1 MRLLLVSCMVLVA
14 NAAWAATL
22 DPPNPTL
29 GQRSRLR
36 LEVAP
41 ADSTEWP
48 VGLNAALR
56 ATDDPMG
63 FELVPLRVGT
73 ISVALPAVGDT
84 LRIEVAER
92 IEDARPELL
101 RPLHSVG
108 KLGPRWGMSIALAS
122 LLLILVLAGL
132 FWWFRRRAE
141 SAPVEVVPPEPA
153 ELVALRELDRL
164 RRDRLLEG
172 GRFEEFYVRGSHVLR
187 EYAGRRFG
195 LPVLDWTTTETLDYL
210 RSTAVAENTVE
221 AITPLLSAADEVKFA
236 RHEPQSGDGEHW
248 LGRAREF
255 VEVTTRVADQ
265 AGEEV
270 EGNTGSGGATAGVS
284 V

>member
-1 MRLLLVSCMVLVA
+1 MRLLLTACMVLVTSTGS
-14 NAAWAATL
+14 AATL
-22 DPPNPTL
+22 DPPNPNL
-29 GQRSRLR
+29 GQRARLR

-48 VGLNAALR
+48 VALNAALR
-56 ATDDPMG
+56 ATDDPRE

-73 ISVALPAVGDT
+73 IAVALPAVGDT
-84 LRIEVAER
+84 LRVEVAGS
-92 IEDARPELL
+92 IEEARPELL

-108 KLGPRWGMSIALAS
+108 RLGPRWGTTIALAS
-122 LLLILVLAGL
+122 LLLLVVLGVL
-132 FWWFRRRAE
+132 FWWFRRRAGMT
-141 SAPVEVVPPEPA
+141 PVPVIPPEPA
-153 ELVALRELDRL
+153 HLVALRELDRL

-172 GRFEEFYVRGSHVLR
+172 RRFEEFYVRGSHVLR

-210 RSTAVAENTVE
+210 RTAAVAESTVE
-221 AITPLLSAADEVKFA
+221 AIAPLLGAADEVKFA

-255 VEVTTRVADQ
+255 VDVTTLA
-265 AGEEV
+265 EEPATPED
-270 EGNTGSGGATAGVS
+270 EGVGPGGITAEVS
-284 V
+284 A